1 MKGLPLDC
9 TRISA
14 IQLAH
19 LDEDQLGLLAQRIE
33 LQTQQLNRAMRL
45 VSETMQSRRRVAF

>member
-1 MKGLPLDC
+1 MSKALRIDPSG
-9 TRISA
+9 ISA

-19 LDEDQLGLLAQRIE
+19 MDEDQLGQLAQQIE

-45 VSETMQSRRRVAF
+45 VAEVMQSRRRAG

>member
-1 MKGLPLDC
+1 MSKGPRIDPSA
-9 TRISA
+9 ISA

-19 LDEDQLGLLAQRIE
+19 LDEDQLGELAQQIE

-45 VSETMQSRRRVAF
+45 VAEVMQTRRRAG